1 MAQQDAPIVIEF
13 FHDALSAWCYKAS
26 ERLRALVAADPQ
38 VRVIQR
44 CFPLATEP
52 AFFSRL
58 FPNKQEAKQEVV
70 MVHWA
75 DARDFEPD
83 PRIDCE
89 AMMQADFD
97 YPYSLPNLLGA
108 KAAEMQGG
116 QAAHWDFFDRVQRAH
131 LSEARN
137 IADWQVLRQC
147 AVDVGLDA
155 ERWEADRQTEHAWRL
170 LEMDV
175 EQAARYRV
183 LRIPA
188 LVADSG
194 FHCPGLQKST
204 LGHCI
209 REEVMQ
215 CFVEDLR
222 RRRALGYSLPSRPE

>member
-26 ERLRALVAADPQ
+26 ERLRALAAADPQ
-38 VRVIQR
+38 LRVIQR

-116 QAAHWDFFDRVQRAH
+116 QASHWRSTCQSAMLRAS
-131 LSEARN
+131 LRWARCT
-137 IADWQVLRQC
+137 RSKKSQC
-147 AVDVGLDA
+147 A
-155 ERWEADRQTEHAWRL
+155 AWPPCIS
-170 LEMDV
+170 
-175 EQAARYRV
+175 AA
-183 LRIPA
+183 LA
-188 LVADSG
+188 
-194 FHCPGLQKST
+194 
-204 LGHCI
+204 
-209 REEVMQ
+209 
-215 CFVEDLR
+215 
-222 RRRALGYSLPSRPE
+222 PSRFGSE